1 MFRVQ
6 TKKER
11 IAQANN
17 ERIATVPSTP
27 RSGSGAM
34 EPSSKL
40 KGSSNTARAA
50 RISRFSDAHLPKN
63 QGGIKRRNKPTP
75 PQAPFRGARQTSS
88 PDTSSRGA
96 SQMGIP
102 VASTRGASQMGIPVA
117 SSRGGRQTSSPGAS
131 SRGGRQTS
139 SPGAA
144 KRKSRG
150 GRQTSSRNSKRSSNR
165 KR

>member
-102 VASTRGASQMGIPVA
+102 VASSRGGRQTSSPGA